1 MKNASSDET
10 RTGPATYNDV
20 KCEYPPS

>member
-10 RTGPATYNDV
+10 RTRPATYNDV
-20 KCEYPPS
+20 KCEYHPS